1 MVKLTYDP
9 NSFDYDQTLME
20 ALERWTVL
28 MYSKTCSKLTVN
40 EARQSLFTN
49 QLKSLD
55 TIPPTKA
62 ALYQHVRRTLLVAA
76 YTWHLAPQ
84 KSIKVPSPGLYG
96 WQWNNRLEQWVPYW
110 TALDDVSKAC
120 SILLHCGCQKT
131 CTKTV
136 GARKQDYD
144 VLFYASVM
152 RDVHVVNMN
161 NSHFCLYPAS
171 RYQSE

>member
-1 MVKLTYDP
+1 MVLVKKTAWAAWELYPEITEVMVKLTYDP

-28 MYSKTCSKLTVN
+28 MHSKTCSKLTVN

-76 YTWHLAPQ
+76 YICHLAP
-84 KSIKVPSPGLYG
+84 
-96 WQWNNRLEQWVPYW
+96 
-110 TALDDVSKAC
+110 
-120 SILLHCGCQKT
+120 
-131 CTKTV
+131 
-136 GARKQDYD
+136 
-144 VLFYASVM
+144 
-152 RDVHVVNMN
+152 
-161 NSHFCLYPAS
+161 
-171 RYQSE
+171 